1 MGVREGKVEKY
12 LVDQIEKIGGT
23 AYKFVS
29 PGRVGVP
36 DRIVCYNGV
45 VIFVEV
51 KSPSGDLSLQQKRE
65 LIRLDGMG
73 HLTACC
79 HSKCEVDH
87 LVKGIWRVFFRHTIQ
102 DLIKRLFE
110 SVMGIPPLPEGSDNS
125 HVH

>member
-36 DRIVCYNGV
+36 DRIVCYKGLV
-45 VIFVEV
+45 VFVEV
-51 KSPSGDLSLQQKRE
+51 KSPDGSLSAPQQRE
-65 LIRLDGMG
+65 LTRLSNRN

-79 HSKCEVDH
+79 LTIASVNLLVNSLRQVH
-87 LVKGIWRVFFRHTIQ
+87 LLSWPLAVKTFF
-102 DLIKRLFE
+102 
-110 SVMGIPPLPEGSDNS
+110 DNAMEENN
-125 HVH
+125 V